1 LFFAFS
7 EGNTAVN
14 VSSRPL
20 IVVGLLLVLSGCATK
35 GYVNEQNE
43 ALGTRVNGDLMR
55 LDTRL
60 GSLDGRVARTETELA
75 NAAKLGQDALERANA
90 AHRLAEG
97 KLLYEVTLTDDQ
109 YKFRSDSATMG
120 EAAFAALEALATK
133 LKTDNKNAFIEIQGH
148 TDARG
153 DKTYNK
159 QLGLRRAEAVRD
171 ALYGLGIPLHRMST
185 ISYGSSLPAVKG
197 KGRDANAQNRRVVLL
212 VLS

>member
-1 LFFAFS
+1 MK
-7 EGNTAVN
+7 V
-14 VSSRPL
+14 VSLPL
-20 IVVGLLLVLSGCATK
+20 IAAGLVLVLSGCATK
-35 GYVNEQNE
+35 GYVKEQNE
-43 ALGTRVNGDLMR
+43 ALSTRVNGDLMR

-60 GSLDGRVARTETELA
+60 GSLDSRVGRTETDLA

-109 YKFRSDSATMG
+109 YKFGTDTATMG
-120 EAAFAALEALATK
+120 EPAFAALEALATK
-133 LKTDNKNAFIEIQGH
+133 LKTDNKNAYIEIQGH

-153 DKTYNK
+153 DKAYNK
-159 QLGLRRAEAVRD
+159 QLGLRRAESVRD

-197 KGRDANAQNRRVVLL
+197 KGRDANAQNRRVVLM

>member
-1 LFFAFS
+1 MKVFS
-7 EGNTAVN
+7 L
-14 VSSRPL
+14 PL
-20 IVVGLLLVLSGCATK
+20 IATGLVLVLSGCATK

-43 ALGTRVNGDLMR
+43 ALGIRVNGDVMR

-60 GSLDGRVARTETELA
+60 SSLDSRVARTETELA
-75 NAAKLGQDALERANA
+75 NATKLGQDALDRANA
-90 AHRLAEG
+90 AHRLATG

-109 YKFRSDSATMG
+109 YKFGSNTATMG
-120 EAAFAALEALATK
+120 EPAFAALEELANK
-133 LKTDNKNAFIEIQGH
+133 LKTENKNAYIEIQGH

-153 DKTYNK
+153 DKAYNK
-159 QLGLRRAEAVRD
+159 QLGLRRAETVRD

-197 KGRDANAQNRRVVLL
+197 KGRDANAQNRRVVLM

>member
-1 LFFAFS
+1 MK
-7 EGNTAVN
+7 
-14 VSSRPL
+14 VSSLPL
-20 IVVGLLLVLSGCATK
+20 IAIGLVLVLSGCATK

-43 ALGTRVNGDLMR
+43 ALSIRVNGDVMR

-60 GSLDGRVARTETELA
+60 SSLDSRVSRTESELA
-75 NAAKLGQDALERANA
+75 NATKLGQDALERANA
-90 AHRLAEG
+90 AQRLAEG

-109 YKFRSDSATMG
+109 YKFGSNTATMG
-120 EAAFAALEALATK
+120 EPAFAALEQLANK
-133 LKTDNKNAFIEIQGH
+133 LKTENKNAFIEIQGH

-153 DKTYNK
+153 DKAYNK

-197 KGRDANAQNRRVVLL
+197 KGRDANAQNRRVVLM

>member
-1 LFFAFS
+1 MK
-7 EGNTAVN
+7 
-14 VSSRPL
+14 VSSLPL
-20 IVVGLLLVLSGCATK
+20 IAAGLLLVLSGCATK
-35 GYVNEQNE
+35 GYVNEQND
-43 ALGTRVNGDLMR
+43 ALTTRVNGDLMR

-60 GSLDGRVARTETELA
+60 NSLDGRVAKAEGDLA
-75 NAAKLGQDALERANA
+75 SAAKLGQEALDRANA

-109 YKFRSDSATMG
+109 YKFGANTATMG
-120 EAAFAALEALATK
+120 EPAFAALEQLANK
-133 LKTDNKNAFIEIQGH
+133 LKTENKNAFIEIQGH

-171 ALYGLGIPLHRMST
+171 ALYGLGIPLHRMGT